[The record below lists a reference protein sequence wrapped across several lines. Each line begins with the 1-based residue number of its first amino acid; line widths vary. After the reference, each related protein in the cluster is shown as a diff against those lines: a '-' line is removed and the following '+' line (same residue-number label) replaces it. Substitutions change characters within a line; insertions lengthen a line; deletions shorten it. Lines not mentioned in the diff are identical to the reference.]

1 MNNNKYLEMTAED
14 QAFAEEFKR
23 WRDADSAGAL
33 RLLRWLQRNF
43 DPAAHACTTCGDSVR
58 HLFARCT
65 ELWSMFAEE
74 IQAAQKPKKRTNG
87 KKTTNG

>member
-58 HLFARCT
+58 HLFAP
-65 ELWSMFAEE
+65 AESASL
-74 IQAAQKPKKRTNG
+74 QRLNSSANA
-87 KKTTNG
+87 